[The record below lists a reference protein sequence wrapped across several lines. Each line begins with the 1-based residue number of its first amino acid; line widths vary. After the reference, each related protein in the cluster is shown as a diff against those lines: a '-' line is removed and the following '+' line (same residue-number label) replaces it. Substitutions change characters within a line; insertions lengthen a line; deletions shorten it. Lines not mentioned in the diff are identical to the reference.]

1 MRLCGVKKYFATVK
15 YPNGHNFCV
24 ELCAESKG
32 DAILKIRKEY
42 KDECSDPKI
51 TIIRYEKVSNDS

>member
-1 MRLCGVKKYFATVK
+1 MKKYFATVE

-24 ELCAESKG
+24 ELYAESNES
-32 DAILKIRKEY
+32 AILKVRKEY

-51 TIIRYEKVSNDS
+51 TIIKQEDVSHDS